1 MGLWKRDARS
11 LQSCGT
17 TDHFL
22 DRLFGTWLY
31 HPTMR
36 SGDAGLIHCNVVFA
50 GEDEL
55 VREAV
60 GYEQQTAEAALSGRL
75 SAQIGYR

>member
-1 MGLWKRDARS
+1 
-11 LQSCGT
+11 
-17 TDHFL
+17 
-22 DRLFGTWLY
+22 
-31 HPTMR
+31 MR